1 MAAEEYGGG
10 GRRNFIFIPEEGG
23 SGWRRMGEVLR
34 HFSFGKRG
42 SDGLEGQ
49 GGVVG
54 RENLEKDPSTSS
66 VARQSYAAALKTG
79 HASGDQRVEGLPIT
93 PQDQLLEMH
102 KSLKE
107 METQL
112 VELKTAITFM
122 STKIDRLSAGGNRV
136 VRNMIGPNPL
146 SLEKGKRKIGFGP
159 VPITRSR
166 RVWRVKRKSGL
177 FEVGSTSG
185 IGVETSIMEC
195 HSPRVTQ
202 DRSIVGITPLVP
214 EETMTPSL
222 ELKEK
227 GVLPRSEGDVGSA
240 IIPEVKG
247 LIVTPESPM
256 GTPIPLE
263 RTNGV
268 TREPMGLELVPC
280 VEDCLK
286 SGVQVDGDIVA
297 PQVSLPPIADWI
309 LPKVNEIQQF
319 VGISQGGC
327 EDKFNE
333 LITTIEASRTLET
346 KSSFKKSR
354 ELQRLFS
361 IINYDAKGGSSTRG
375 KFKGRV
381 L

>member
-1 MAAEEYGGG
+1 
-10 GRRNFIFIPEEGG
+10 
-23 SGWRRMGEVLR
+23 MGEVLC

-49 GGVVG
+49 GGVAG
-54 RENLEKDPSTSS
+54 RENMEKDPSTSS
-66 VARQSYAAALKTG
+66 VARQSYATALKTG
-79 HASGDQRVEGLPIT
+79 YASGVQSVGGMPIT

-102 KSLKE
+102 NSLKE

-112 VELKTAITFM
+112 VELKIAITFL

-146 SLEKGKRKIGFGP
+146 NLEKGKRKIGFGP

-185 IGVETSIMEC
+185 IGVETSVMEC

-202 DRSIVGITPLVP
+202 DRS
-214 EETMTPSL
+214 

-240 IIPEVKG
+240 ITLEVKG
-247 LIVTPESPM
+247 LVVTSESPI
-256 GTPIPLE
+256 GTQIPLE

-268 TREPMGLELVPC
+268 TGESMGLALVPC
-280 VEDCLK
+280 VEECLE

-297 PQVSLPPIADWI
+297 PLVSLPLIADWI

-319 VGISQGGC
+319 VGISHGGC
-327 EDKFNE
+327 EDQFNE
-333 LITTIEASRTLET
+333 LIIVIEASRTLET

-361 IINYDAKGGSSTRG
+361 TINYDTKGGSSTRG
-375 KFKGRV
+375 KSKGRV

>member
-1 MAAEEYGGG
+1 
-10 GRRNFIFIPEEGG
+10 
-23 SGWRRMGEVLR
+23 MGEVLR

-79 HASGDQRVEGLPIT
+79 HASRVQSVGGLPIT
-93 PQDQLLEMH
+93 PQDQLVKMH

-122 STKIDRLSAGGNRV
+122 STKIDRLSARGNRV

-146 SLEKGKRKIGFGP
+146 NLEKGKRKIGFGP

-166 RVWRVKRKSGL
+166 RVWLVKRKSGL
-177 FEVGSTSG
+177 FEVGSTSSIG
-185 IGVETSIMEC
+185 IETSVMEC
-195 HSPRVTQ
+195 HSPHVTQ
-202 DRSIVGITPLVP
+202 DRLIVGITPLVP
-214 EETMTPSL
+214 EETMAPSL

-227 GVLPRSEGDVGSA
+227 GVLPRSKGDVGSA
-240 IIPEVKG
+240 IIPEVKE
-247 LIVTPESPM
+247 LVVTPESPM

-268 TREPMGLELVPC
+268 TGEPIGLALVPC
-280 VEDCLK
+280 VEECLE

-297 PQVSLPPIADWI
+297 PLLSLPPIADWI
-309 LPKVNEIQQF
+309 LPKVNEIQ
-319 VGISQGGC
+319 
-327 EDKFNE
+327 
-333 LITTIEASRTLET
+333 
-346 KSSFKKSR
+346 
-354 ELQRLFS
+354 
-361 IINYDAKGGSSTRG
+361 
-375 KFKGRV
+375 
-381 L
+381 

>member
-1 MAAEEYGGG
+1 MAVEEYGDG

-49 GGVVG
+49 GSVVG
-54 RENLEKDPSTSS
+54 RENLEKDPSTSSS

-79 HASGDQRVEGLPIT
+79 HASGGQCVGGLPIT

-112 VELKTAITFM
+112 VELKTAIIFM

-146 SLEKGKRKIGFGP
+146 NLEKGKRKIGFGP

-166 RVWRVKRKSGL
+166 RVWQVKRKSGL

-185 IGVETSIMEC
+185 IGVETSVMER

-214 EETMTPSL
+214 EETMAPSL
-222 ELKEK
+222 VLKEK
-227 GVLPRSEGDVGSA
+227 VYCR
-240 IIPEVKG
+240 G
-247 LIVTPESPM
+247 LKEM
-256 GTPIPLE
+256 
-263 RTNGV
+263 
-268 TREPMGLELVPC
+268 
-280 VEDCLK
+280 
-286 SGVQVDGDIVA
+286 
-297 PQVSLPPIADWI
+297 
-309 LPKVNEIQQF
+309 
-319 VGISQGGC
+319 
-327 EDKFNE
+327 
-333 LITTIEASRTLET
+333 
-346 KSSFKKSR
+346 
-354 ELQRLFS
+354 
-361 IINYDAKGGSSTRG
+361 
-375 KFKGRV
+375 
-381 L
+381 